1 MYARL
6 AIALVL
12 LVALIGA
19 YIKGRNDGGKIV
31 TAEYAKRD
39 LKAATDYAQKE
50 REITEKYR
58 AQESSWQQQFVA
70 ASRSYQKGLANA
82 ETAKL
87 AALAAVDAGTL
98 RLRDPSGNRETCGDN
113 ASKTT
118 AGSSGNNGGS
128 GGELSPK
135 LTQFLIGEATR
146 ADEIVSQLSACQQ
159 ILVLE
164 RQELP
169 PVPRHQ

>member
-19 YIKGRNDGGKIV
+19 YIKGRNDGEKIV

-39 LKAATDYAQKE
+39 LKAAIDYAQKE

-58 AQESSWQQQFVA
+58 AQESNWQQQFVA

-87 AALAAVDAGTL
+87 AALAAVDAGNL
-98 RLRDPSGNRETCGDN
+98 RLLDPGTHRQTCADSATAPAVSPGGRN
-113 ASKTT
+113 GS
-118 AGSSGNNGGS
+118 AGS
-128 GGELSPK
+128 ELSREAAK
-135 LTQFLIGEATR
+135 FLLSFAND
-146 ADEIVSQLSACQQ
+146 ADAVAMQLSACQQ
-159 ILVLE
+159 ILSSE
-164 RQELP
+164 RQ
-169 PVPRHQ
+169 